1 MGERLSFRIL
11 GPLTVTA
18 GLRPIA
24 VGGARQRTILG
35 MLLLRAGR
43 IVPVDALV
51 DEVWSGR
58 PPATART
65 QVAIVIAALRK
76 AFRAEGAG
84 AEIIVTVHP
93 GYQFNPDGH
102 HLDSTDFSRLVAEAE
117 LAARAGRLEDAS
129 RLYGESLEL
138 WRGPALSGVTGSLVE
153 DEAARLE
160 EQRLNAYDDATAVGL
175 ELGQDQE
182 LVPRLALVAREHPL
196 RERTRHHLM
205 LAQYRSGRR
214 AEALETFREARRQF
228 IEELGMDPGP
238 LLQDLHDAVLRD
250 DPALTLAAAQP
261 SRAEAQGHARAATGT
276 VAETAVTV
284 AAEPPVEVGVIPSEL
299 PPDVPGFTGREE
311 ELKCLDSLL
320 GTVESDPSRS
330 TAPTVGLVTGVAG
343 VGKTGLAV
351 RWANRVAEQFPD
363 GRLFVDLRGYDE
375 QSEAV
380 TTSDVLGRFLRSL
393 GVPSQRIPAG
403 LEERTAL
410 YRSVLADRRVLLVLD
425 NVRTFAQI
433 RALLPGRGGSCVLI
447 TSREQ
452 LEQLVTWPAEARV
465 HLGLLPASDA
475 AELLCRIVGRPRIE
489 GAPDAT
495 DRLVEL
501 CDRLPLALRIA
512 GARLASK
519 PHWTAHHL
527 VSRLND
533 QRRRL
538 DELSQGESQIRAS
551 FAMSYRYLSDKAARL
566 YRRLGLLDVPD
577 FTAWVGAAL
586 LDTGVMNAELLIEQL
601 IDAQFVEVVGVDATG
616 AFRYRLQNLMR
627 LYAGERAVEEE
638 PEAERA
644 AARDRVFGT
653 YLTIAQEAH
662 HREHVG
668 DNSVVHS
675 TAERLDVPAT
685 LLEELLADPLEWYEA
700 ERLSL
705 IALIQQAARAG
716 RADVAWDLTASM
728 IRLFETRNYT
738 EDWRVCAQ
746 LSLEASR
753 QAGDVLGQAV
763 MRHYLGSMHLY
774 LQRFDPAVT
783 ELEAALELHER
794 AGSALGR
801 AMTLRN
807 LAIVDRIQGRLDLA
821 LERLE
826 EALDGFR
833 QAGDLVQEAHALTNL
848 AQVRT
853 DQGRAELAVDL
864 ALEAVRLCERLGD
877 GEAEKRGLAQ
887 AEHRLARA
895 YLALDRYAEAEA
907 AFARVAEISRGKSDV
922 MGLGYALWGLGESR
936 LAAGDPATA
945 LHHLD
950 EARELA
956 QRTVSPLME
965 GQILLVRAQSRVAL
979 GDPATARD
987 DLTAAVVA
995 FSTVDAP
1002 SWQARAREA
1011 LGELG

>member
-1 MGERLSFRIL
+1 MAA
-11 GPLTVTA
+11 GP
-18 GLRPIA
+18 RPIA
-24 VGGARQRTILG
+24 VGGARQRTVLG
-35 MLLLRAGR
+35 LLLLRAGR

-51 DEVWSGR
+51 DEVWNGR

-76 AFRAEGAG
+76 AFRAEGAS
-84 AEIIVTVHP
+84 AEIIVTAHP
-93 GYQFNPDGH
+93 GYQFTSDGH
-102 HLDSTDFSRLVAEAE
+102 YLDSTHFSRLVAEAE
-117 LAARAGRLEDAS
+117 RASRSGRLEDAS
-129 RLYGESLEL
+129 RLYEESLDL

-160 EQRLNAYDDATAVGL
+160 EQRLNAYDDATAVRL

-182 LVPRLALVAREHPL
+182 LVPRLALVAREQPL

-214 AEALETFREARRQF
+214 AEALETFREARRQLVN
-228 IEELGMDPGP
+228 ELGMEPGP

-250 DPALTLAAAQP
+250 DPALIRAAARP
-261 SRAEAQGHARAATGT
+261 PTGDPRGPVRTSATD
-276 VAETAVTV
+276 TV
-284 AAEPPVEVGVIPSEL
+284 AAVAVAVESPVEVEVVPSEL

-311 ELKCLDSLL
+311 ELACLDSLL
-320 GTVESDPSRS
+320 DGVGSEPSGS

-351 RWANRVAEQFPD
+351 RWANRVAERFPD

-380 TTSDVLGRFLRSL
+380 STSDVLGRFLRSL
-393 GVPSQRIPAG
+393 GVASRRIPAG

-425 NVRTFAQI
+425 NVRTYGEI
-433 RALLPGRGGSCVLI
+433 RALLPGRGGSCVLT
-447 TSREQ
+447 TSREP
-452 LEQLVTWPAEARV
+452 LEHLVTWPAEARV
-465 HLGLLPASDA
+465 HLGLLPAPDA
-475 AELLCRIVGRPRIE
+475 AELLCRIVGRQRMQR
-489 GAPDAT
+489 APEAT

-519 PHWTAHHL
+519 PHWTADHL
-527 VSRLND
+527 VGRLND
-533 QRRRL
+533 ERRRL

-551 FAMSYRYLSDKAARL
+551 FAMSYRYLSDAAARL

-586 LDTGVMNAELLIEQL
+586 LDTDLVDAELLIEQL
-601 IDAQFVEVVGVDATG
+601 IDAQFVEVVGVDAMG

-627 LYAGERAVEEE
+627 LYAGERAAEEE
-638 PEAERA
+638 SEAERA
-644 AARDRVFGT
+644 AARDRVFRT
-653 YLTIAQEAH
+653 YLTIAQDAH
-662 HREHVG
+662 HREHAG

-675 TAERLDVPAT
+675 AAERRDVPAA
-685 LLEELLADPLEWYEA
+685 LLEELLADPLGWYEA

-705 IALIQQAARAG
+705 VAVIQQAARG
-716 RADVAWDLTASM
+716 GQADVAWDLTASM
-728 IRLFETRNYT
+728 IGLFETRNYT
-738 EDWRVCAQ
+738 EDWRICAQ

-774 LQRFDPAVT
+774 LQRFDPAVR

-794 AGSALGR
+794 AGSVLGR

-807 LAIVDRIQGRLDLA
+807 LAVVDRIQGRLGPA

-833 QAGDLVQEAHALTNL
+833 QAGDPVQEAHALNNL
-848 AQVRT
+848 AQVRI

-864 ALEAVRLCERLGD
+864 ALDAVRLCEQGD
-877 GEAEKRGLAQ
+877 GEPEKRGLAQ
-887 AEHRLARA
+887 AVHRLARA
-895 YLALDRYAEAEA
+895 CLALGRYPEAEE
-907 AFARVAEISRGKSDV
+907 AFSRVAEISRGKSDV

-945 LHHLD
+945 LHHLCA
-950 EARELA
+950 ARELA
-956 QRTVSPLME
+956 RRTVSPLME
-965 GQILLVRAQSRVAL
+965 GQILLVRGRSHVAL
-979 GDPATARD
+979 GDSAAARE
-987 DLTAAVVA
+987 DLMAAVEA
-995 FSTVDAP
+995 FSVVDAP
-1002 SWQARAREA
+1002 TWRVRAREA
-1011 LGELG
+1011 LAELG